1 MNKRTYGH
9 GAIYH
14 RADGRWEGQFR
25 IKDGGRRSF
34 YGRTRQE
41 VLRKLE
47 EAAWMIAS
55 QLPVSSRTPT
65 LGQFLEGWLDVA
77 KRRVRPSTCDNY
89 SLNVRRLDEQLG
101 LIRITSLSPQIIQD
115 AYRRLQ
121 DGGLTAYSV
130 LQTHRTLSRA
140 LTQAFHW
147 GVIPRNPATLVFPP
161 RPRKREATALTPQ
174 ELLRLFEHTRA
185 DRLRAMWVLLGTSGL
200 RLGEALGL
208 AWDDVDL
215 VAGRLVVRRTLQR
228 RRRAG
233 LVFGTPKTP
242 TSRRTV
248 LLCGLAV
255 QALRV
260 HRSRQGQL
268 RAAAD
273 NWCDSGLVFTNTT
286 GGPLEPSF
294 ALHDLHRSLDRAGL
308 PRIRVHDLRHTTAS
322 LLLVAEVHPKIVQDM
337 LGHSTVLTTL
347 DTYSH
352 VMPTLQ
358 AEAIRRLDFLLA
370 GIQLPTGPPSAD
382 TIGTSRPVA
391 A

>member
-1 MNKRTYGH
+1 
-9 GAIYH
+9 
-14 RADGRWEGQFR
+14 
-25 IKDGGRRSF
+25 
-34 YGRTRQE
+34 
-41 VLRKLE
+41 
-47 EAAWMIAS
+47 
-55 QLPVSSRTPT
+55 
-65 LGQFLEGWLDVA
+65 
-77 KRRVRPSTCDNY
+77 
-89 SLNVRRLDEQLG
+89 VRRLDQQLG
-101 LIRITSLSPQIIQD
+101 LIRITSLTPQVIQD
-115 AYRRLQ
+115 AYRCLQ

-161 RPRKREATALTPQ
+161 RPQKREMTALNPQ
-174 ELLRLFEHTRA
+174 ELLRLFDHTRGE
-185 DRLRAMWVLLGTSGL
+185 RLQAMWVLLGTSGL

-208 AWDDVDL
+208 GWEDLDL